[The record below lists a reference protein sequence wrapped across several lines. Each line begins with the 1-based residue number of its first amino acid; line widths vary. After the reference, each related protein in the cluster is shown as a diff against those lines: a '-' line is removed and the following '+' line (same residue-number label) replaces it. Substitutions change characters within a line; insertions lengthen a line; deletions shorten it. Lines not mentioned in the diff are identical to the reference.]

1 MRKTS
6 TILYKTEAGL
16 CFYKVTEKTSGHTV
30 KDEDFVQIG
39 RPMTVDWKGKF
50 LEAEG
55 TVQKFKVYI
64 STYPGGKYYRNKIY
78 ILI

>member
-1 MRKTS
+1 M
-6 TILYKTEAGL
+6 
-16 CFYKVTEKTSGHTV
+16 

-50 LEAEG
+50 LEAER

-64 STYPGGKYYRNKIY
+64 STYPGGKYDRIKIY